1 MAGLLP
7 ETPEYGEMQEQS
19 SKSWRID
26 WEAGRLSGEIDGLE
40 ALGQALLL
48 ALSVPRFAHVIYS
61 FDYGSELHTLVGRN
75 REYAEAAAP
84 ALAEEAVRGDDRVR
98 EVKAG
103 SFTASGDRLT
113 GTITVTAE
121 GGRISASVDTGE
133 RSGGYAGS
141 GV

>member
-7 ETPEYGEMQEQS
+7 EIPEYGEMQEQS

-48 ALSVPRFAHVIYS
+48 ALSVPLFANVIYS

-133 RSGGYAGS
+133 RSGEYAGS
-141 GV
+141 GI

>member
-7 ETPEYGEMQEQS
+7 ETPEYGGTRGQG

-26 WEAGRLSGEIDGLE
+26 WEAGRLSGEVDGLE
-40 ALGQALLL
+40 ALEQALLL

-61 FDYGSELHTLVGRN
+61 FDYGSELHTLIGRS

-103 SFTASGDRLT
+103 SFTASGDKLS
-113 GTITVTAE
+113 GTIAVTAE
-121 GGRISASVDTGE
+121 GGQISAVADIGE
-133 RSGGYAGS
+133 GSRGYAGS
-141 GV
+141 GI